1 MKKCIC
7 ILILYASSVSAVEH
21 KVEKGDSLWSLAKQ
35 FNGCG
40 GTWRSIRYSDGQTP
54 NEYSLEVGRT
64 VIIPAKQP
72 PTESAEPAQLVNLNL
87 PVEEITPRA
96 SVSLSFNKSMY
107 CCAPDTVVMNA
118 IGGFEV
124 VPERHP
130 FYVQEKRDEKA
141 RMAKFMNIRIS
152 EELLNAIE

>member
-1 MKKCIC
+1 
-7 ILILYASSVSAVEH
+7 
-21 KVEKGDSLWSLAKQ
+21 VEKGDSLWSLAKQ
-35 FNGCG
+35 FNGCAA
-40 GTWRSIRYSDGQTP
+40 TWPAIRYSNGQTP
-54 NEYSLEVGRT
+54 NEYKLEVGRT
-64 VIIPAKQP
+64 VIIPSKKSS
-72 PTESAEPAQLVNLNL
+72 TESAEPVQIATQKA
-87 PVEEITPRA
+87 PVKEVSQRA
-96 SVSLSFNKSMY
+96 TISLSFNKSMY